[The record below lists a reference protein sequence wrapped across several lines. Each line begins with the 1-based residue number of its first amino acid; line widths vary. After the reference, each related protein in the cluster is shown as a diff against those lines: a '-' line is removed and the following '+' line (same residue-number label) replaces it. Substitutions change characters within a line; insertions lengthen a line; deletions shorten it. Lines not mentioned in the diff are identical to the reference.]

1 MANTFLFDD
10 IEEEEVSTTPT
21 LPTETG
27 TSSLFND
34 IEEEPIYVPQE
45 STLPSQEGGAFAF
58 DDVETN
64 EEDFDMSIDAAV
76 EEPIIPQDDSVTTM
90 LSEESINAR
99 VEELYQAE
107 VDRLDALV

>member
-1 MANTFLFDD
+1 MENTFLFDD

-58 DDVETN
+58 DDVGLAV
-64 EEDFDMSIDAAV
+64 DA
-76 EEPIIPQDDSVTTM
+76 IITCPLGHQVP
-90 LSEESINAR
+90 E
-99 VEELYQAE
+99 Y
-107 VDRLDALV
+107 